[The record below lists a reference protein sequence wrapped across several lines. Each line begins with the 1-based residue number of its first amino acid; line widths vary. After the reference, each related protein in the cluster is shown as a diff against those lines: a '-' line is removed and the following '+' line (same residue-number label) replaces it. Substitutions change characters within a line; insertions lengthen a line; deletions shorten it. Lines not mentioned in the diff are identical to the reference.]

1 MNLATM
7 ITNLIPKSKPK
18 MWVPLSFL
26 TLAPIL
32 AVKQLKCLQNNRYLY
47 GRRKQI
53 FFIVVV
59 HLLWAL
65 HTVAHVLLS
74 D

>member
-7 ITNLIPKSKPK
+7 ITNLIPKSKPQ

-32 AVKQLKCLQNNRYLY
+32 ALKQLKCLQNNRYLY

-53 FFIVVV
+53 F
-59 HLLWAL
+59 LL
-65 HTVAHVLLS
+65 LLFTYFGLYIQ
-74 D
+74 

>member
-7 ITNLIPKSKPK
+7 ITNLIPKSKPQ
-18 MWVPLSFL
+18 MWVLLSFL

-47 GRRKQI
+47 GRKKQI
-53 FFIVVV
+53 F
-59 HLLWAL
+59 LL
-65 HTVAHVLLS
+65 LLFTYFGLYIQ
-74 D
+74 